1 MKAHDIDVWFSA
13 PGKKL
18 ITDADGTVIGVI
30 INKEGA
36 DVKIKVNGGVVLA
49 CGGFE
54 HNQEMI
60 SSYLQMPYVHQQGGL
75 YNDGDGIKMALS
87 AGADLWHMSN
97 SAGFTWTHKRPHLD
111 TVSLFGGPN
120 SKSGIFVGL
129 GGDRFMNEA
138 AAARHG
144 RIYIGG
150 RWISTPM
157 PLPAYLVQDADQ
169 LAAGNKLVSAF
180 SDGYVDELATG
191 EVLMGETLEE
201 LAEAIRNSEGGKDAP
216 DFSTER
222 FVATVA
228 AYNKRYDAGE
238 DADYGRPFS
247 TMVPVKTGPFY
258 ATKIGPTY
266 FNTQGGPRKNKFGQV
281 INTEGLPIEGLFEA
295 GEMGSIFCDMYNG
308 GGNLGETMAFGRIS
322 GTNAAKRAKGE
333 FKSES
338 TPVTTFVGEI
348 YAAGTTRPASTG
360 AASAENITGDF
371 KDGVYEGSG
380 TGIGGKIVVSVT
392 IEGGKIANVDI
403 VSQNETEGLGGMALP
418 EYARQ
423 TVEKQS
429 LDIDVISGVTV
440 TLDAYKEAVNDALS
454 KAL

>member
-1 MKAHDIDVWFSA
+1 
-13 PGKKL
+13 
-18 ITDADGTVIGVI
+18 
-30 INKEGA
+30 
-36 DVKIKVNGGVVLA
+36 
-49 CGGFE
+49 
-54 HNQEMI
+54 
-60 SSYLQMPYVHQQGGL
+60 
-75 YNDGDGIKMALS
+75 
-87 AGADLWHMSN
+87 
-97 SAGFTWTHKRPHLD
+97 
-111 TVSLFGGPN
+111 
-120 SKSGIFVGL
+120 
-129 GGDRFMNEA
+129 
-138 AAARHG
+138 
-144 RIYIGG
+144 
-150 RWISTPM
+150 
-157 PLPAYLVQDADQ
+157 
-169 LAAGNKLVSAF
+169 
-180 SDGYVDELATG
+180 
-191 EVLMGETLEE
+191 MGETLEE

-333 FKSES
+333 FTSES